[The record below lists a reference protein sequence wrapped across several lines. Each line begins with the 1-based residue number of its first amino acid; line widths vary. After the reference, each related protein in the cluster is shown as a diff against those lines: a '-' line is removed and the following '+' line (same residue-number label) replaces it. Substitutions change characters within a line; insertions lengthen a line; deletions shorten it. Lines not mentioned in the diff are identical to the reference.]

1 MSTVASTLDSES
13 RPILLERLVSDFPAS
28 AEEWS
33 RSVNRLNRWEEEHLL
48 VDNPSPEQLAAH
60 RRRVDRLLFFGQLCA
75 IVAAHPDFGDFK
87 TAEMVAATQE
97 VLRNKLLMFHHPM
110 PAQQAEQLLKEVFPE
125 PGAGTAG

>member
-48 VDNPSPEQLAAH
+48 VDNPTPDSWMTRRPACRWAAHARTCTRRFCCASVRKKQRCSANLPLCHPRHDELAKSANKPLAAG
-60 RRRVDRLLFFGQLCA
+60 RRC
-75 IVAAHPDFGDFK
+75 
-87 TAEMVAATQE
+87 
-97 VLRNKLLMFHHPM
+97 
-110 PAQQAEQLLKEVFPE
+110 
-125 PGAGTAG
+125 

>member
-1 MSTVASTLDSES
+1 MNIAVPMPDAVGTFEKRLLADLASK
-13 RPILLERLVSDFPAS
+13 IQ
-28 AEEWS
+28 EWS
-33 RSVNRLNRWEEEHLL
+33 RCRQELTRWEEEHLL

-60 RRRVDRLLFFGQLCA
+60 RRRVERLLFFGQLCA

-125 PGAGTAG
+125 PGAGAAG

>member
-1 MSTVASTLDSES
+1 
-13 RPILLERLVSDFPAS
+13 LLERLVSDFPAS

-60 RRRVDRLLFFGQLCA
+60 RRRVERLVFFGQLCA
-75 IVAAHPDFGDFK
+75 IVAAHPDFG
-87 TAEMVAATQE
+87 AATQE